1 MTLCLHDFFSSVLIV
16 RCALQLHYGKC
27 SIGVRF
33 IGVDMALES
42 KLLDLGLDVSGL
54 WRPGDQVRTPR
65 FGDSG
70 ATRIGTGS

>member
-1 MTLCLHDFFSSVLIV
+1 MVS
-16 RCALQLHYGKC
+16 
-27 SIGVRF
+27 
-33 IGVDMALES
+33 ES

-54 WRPGDQVRTPR
+54 WRPGDQVRAPR